1 MRISNWNGQNAIY
14 FVFLKKQ
21 TIVERD
27 SESQEEDL
35 KDIFVD
41 LVAVVGADAPTD
53 PQWVDFTDRIEVA
66 FLLSADIGHC
76 KQTQEN
82 DT

>member
-1 MRISNWNGQNAIY
+1 MRISNWNGQNTIY

-53 PQWVDFTDRIEVA
+53 PQ
-66 FLLSADIGHC
+66 
-76 KQTQEN
+76 
-82 DT
+82 